1 MLSPKYIVVMFL
13 YDKYVFFLLLDFELK
28 KRKNNR
34 YILNEISYLYE
45 Y

>member
-1 MLSPKYIVVMFL
+1 MF
-13 YDKYVFFLLLDFELK
+13 VFLLDFELK